1 MSEDEYALEKQ
12 RLEREI
18 KNKEFDMFA
27 LQDEIKYKDEE
38 LRKTSKHL
46 PTTTTKSNKNPN

>member
-1 MSEDEYALEKQ
+1 MSEDEFALEKQ

-38 LRKTSKHL
+38 LKKTSKLKKKQH
-46 PTTTTKSNKNPN
+46 